1 METLKKLGALLA
13 LFVAL
18 IGTVWT
24 FVCVIKA
31 EDTFVPLIGLIIL
44 VCFAI
49 PTAIS
54 LFNYLRGVKYVDGF
68 PLEVGD
74 EFETDRGEKFK
85 VIGFDE
91 DGTPKCEPIK

>member
-18 IGTVWT
+18 VGTVWA

-31 EDTFVPLIGLIIL
+31 EDTIVPLIGLIIL

-49 PTAIS
+49 PTAIA

-85 VIGFDE
+85 VVGFNK
-91 DGTPKCEPIK
+91 DGTPICEYR